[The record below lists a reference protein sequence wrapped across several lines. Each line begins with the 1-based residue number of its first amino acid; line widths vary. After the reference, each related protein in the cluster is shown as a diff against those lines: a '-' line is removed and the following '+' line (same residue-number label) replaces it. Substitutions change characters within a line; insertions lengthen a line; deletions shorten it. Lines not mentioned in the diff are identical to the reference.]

1 MFALPI
7 GRTVK
12 TPSPSPRRSGWVVL
26 LAVAGA
32 VLGATFAVRASKRTR
47 AGRRALPD
55 PAGQGAV
62 APVSPAGTSD
72 PSQSLI
78 WMAVGAAIIVV
89 LALATAVVTRPSDV
103 GRTAIPRGALTPGLS
118 AVSLA
123 DVGDA
128 SPMPGRMSLADCQ
141 AAIAVGL
148 PCGYPPAGMGP
159 PVDEPSADPSD
170 PRYAGA
176 ALPIGLT
183 SGGRACAT
191 GPDRPTLDTVRPVLS
206 ASFAGAPGLQRVE
219 STFQLRGVDGPMP
232 HDDLA
237 GNGPPVQTATLD
249 FTRLEPL
256 THGESYRWRVR
267 GTPPSIAGGGWS
279 QWCEFTIAMI
289 TPDDLDLDDGDEYTI
304 VLPAVK
310 WREILKVLGPVERYD
325 NGDRSTHAPI
335 GDAVKIASPSA
346 SRVPVTLSGR
356 AWSAVVNG
364 LAYWASEDEA
374 PAVWGLADLVSTGLG
389 GSSHVTMGF
398 PRT

>member
-1 MFALPI
+1 
-7 GRTVK
+7 VK
-12 TPSPSPRRSGWVVL
+12 TPSPAPRRSGWVVL

-32 VLGATFAVRASKRTR
+32 VLGAAFAVRASKRTR
-47 AGRRALPD
+47 ADRRALPD
-55 PAGQGAV
+55 PDGQGAV
-62 APVSPAGTSD
+62 APARPAPASPAGK
-72 PSQSLI
+72 SLI

-103 GRTAIPRGALTPGLS
+103 GRTAIPHGALTARLSTDMLSSGRRPGLS
-118 AVSLA
+118 AVGLTDA
-123 DVGDA
+123 GDA
-128 SPMPGRMSLADCQ
+128 SAVPGPMSLADCQ
-141 AAIAVGL
+141 AAIAAGL
-148 PCGYPPAGMGP
+148 PCGYPPAGMGLS
-159 PVDEPSADPSD
+159 VDEPWADPSD

-237 GNGPPVQTATLD
+237 GNGPPGLTAALD

-267 GTPPSIAGGGWS
+267 GTPPSIAAGGWS

-289 TPDDLDLDDGDEYTI
+289 TPDDLDLDDGDAYTV
-304 VLPAVK
+304 VLPAAK
-310 WREILKVLGPVERYD
+310 WREILKVLGD
-325 NGDRSTHAPI
+325 QSTHAPI
-335 GDAVKIASPSA
+335 GEAVKVAAPGA
-346 SRVPVTLSGR
+346 RRVPVTLSGL

-364 LAYWASEDEA
+364 LAYWAAEDDA
-374 PAVWGLADLVSTGLG
+374 PAVWSLADLVSTGLG
-389 GSSHVTMGF
+389 GSPHVTMGF